1 MSELG
6 VTGDAPPARRQDAM
20 EEITRLARPEILE
33 MASSGPGRTAQRE
46 GDVHT
51 RLDANENPYPPFPA
65 GVDALPHNRYPEA
78 QPGHLLDRFADC
90 FGTPRD
96 RMLITRGVDE
106 ATDLLVRA
114 FCTAGRDAILVCPPV
129 FGRHAV
135 SARLQSVA
143 IHEVPLRKDA
153 GFELDPER
161 ILAVHRSDPGLK
173 VLFLCTPNDPTGNL
187 VRRADVLELS
197 SRLLGKALVVAD
209 QTYVEYSGDAPLSRE
224 IDAHPNLVVL
234 RTLSK
239 EYSLA
244 GEQVGIAI
252 AHPAVVGILG
262 RIAIPRPL
270 TQSTIA
276 TVAAAVSPAGI
287 EYARANIGRVLGER
301 RRVEDALAAL
311 PGVRVHPSDANF
323 LLVDVAR
330 PEELTHRMRE
340 AGIRILDCSAVPGV
354 GDSVRISIG
363 TYRQNQAM
371 LAVLRAHAATA
382 GTPG

>member
-6 VTGDAPPARRQDAM
+6 VTGEAPPARRQDVM

-33 MASSGPGRTAQRE
+33 MASSAPGRTAQRE
-46 GDVHT
+46 GDVLT

-78 QPGHLLDRFADC
+78 QPAHLLDRFADC

-114 FCTAGRDAILVCPPV
+114 FCAARQDAILICPPV

-143 IHEVPLRKDA
+143 IHEVPLRKEA
-153 GFELDPER
+153 GFELDPDR

-187 VRRADVLELS
+187 VRRADVLELA

-234 RTLSK
+234 RT
-239 EYSLA
+239 
-244 GEQVGIAI
+244 
-252 AHPAVVGILG
+252 P
-262 RIAIPRPL
+262 
-270 TQSTIA
+270 
-276 TVAAAVSPAGI
+276 
-287 EYARANIGRVLGER
+287 
-301 RRVEDALAAL
+301 
-311 PGVRVHPSDANF
+311 PGAANF
-323 LLVDVAR
+323 LASAIDHGRIEGL
-330 PEELTHRMRE
+330 LGTI
-340 AGIRILDCSAVPGV
+340 AGDDTIMVITTGAPASRRIADHL
-354 GDSVRISIG
+354 
-363 TYRQNQAM
+363 
-371 LAVLRAHAATA
+371 LALA
-382 GTPG
+382 GTTTNEEQR